1 MKFSNLQTKLILNGK
16 PYLKLVF
23 IRGFLYVVRLRFV
36 DKMLKHGCSV
46 FSFQKV
52 EITRSNLLAYRKI
65 GHVPKMQLRIFEGNS
80 IIV

>member
-23 IRGFLYVVRLRFV
+23 IGGFLCLVRLRFV
-36 DKMLKHGCSV
+36 DKMLKHGYTV
-46 FSFQKV
+46 FSFQKS
-52 EITRSNLLAYRKI
+52 EMTRGNILVHHK
-65 GHVPKMQLRIFEGNS
+65 GHVPKMQVRNFEGNS